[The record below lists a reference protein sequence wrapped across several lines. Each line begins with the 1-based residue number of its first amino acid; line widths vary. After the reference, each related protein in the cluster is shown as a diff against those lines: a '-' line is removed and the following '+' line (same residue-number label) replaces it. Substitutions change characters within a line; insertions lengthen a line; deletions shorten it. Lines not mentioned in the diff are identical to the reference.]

1 MNTHFTERLQRNEV
15 ADECRAQAIECNQIA
30 ERNVELIKEQYE
42 ALARQWL
49 IVAAQRIRTC

>member
-1 MNTHFTERLQRNEV
+1 MNTHFTERWQRKEI

-30 ERNVELIKEQYE
+30 ERHYEVVKEQYG
-42 ALARQWL
+42 ALTCQWL